1 MYHWNPFLWGGSG
14 DHLFTVF
21 GVVHFSMNLAF
32 CISMWVG
39 ERQGMNGA
47 EGRILAPSTSRCF
60 SLMSK
65 YEAGSALPVSCVTE
79 LPGQEKTS
87 RNASLT
93 ASVGSLFQSFICLSH
108 FLRREEPF
116 QPFFFPHCNWSSLH
130 LTLSANQ
137 FIPFLYNLVY
147 AWRLLPLLPSVFSRL
162 KCLDLFFLRNCF
174 SVFLV
179 VFTVCLWIFCIC
191 SFLYL

>member
-116 QPFFFPHCNWSSLH
+116 QPFFFLTVTEAHCILLFLPTSLFLSSI
-130 LTLSANQ
+130 TLYMLEGCCHYYPQYS
-137 FIPFLYNLVY
+137 PG
-147 AWRLLPLLPSVFSRL
+147 
-162 KCLDLFFLRNCF
+162 
-174 SVFLV
+174 
-179 VFTVCLWIFCIC
+179 
-191 SFLYL
+191 